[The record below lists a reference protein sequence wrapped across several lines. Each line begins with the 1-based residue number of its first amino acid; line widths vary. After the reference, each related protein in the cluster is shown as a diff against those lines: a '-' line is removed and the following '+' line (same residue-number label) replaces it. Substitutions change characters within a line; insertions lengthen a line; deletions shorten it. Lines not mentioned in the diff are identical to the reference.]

1 MGTLTKFIIIR
12 LQPRRRNSGFDR
24 RSADGRITPARWA
37 AQCELV
43 GVLRA
48 ADTQFPASCVPA
60 RSRARPDAENQK
72 INSFEEAMKQI
83 LRRGIWTSLL
93 LTPPSSRPEDA
104 LEDGYD

>member
-83 LRRGIWTSLL
+83 LRLPVPEQENIRVLLYTSV
-93 LTPPSSRPEDA
+93 SS
-104 LEDGYD
+104 